1 MMQLIPGNVSDEDS
15 KEEEAKETGKE
26 NEQMEVTSL
35 FQGLSLEDFS
45 TDDSSDQGSIQ
56 KEEPGQD
63 DDLDRTERIQEWR
76 YNIEET
82 RRYIN
87 EGYTPPQKYTGPMK
101 RVPTKRML
109 QRVLRLPGKQSDGRH
124 SLGERLQFRKSQG
137 MSRIVHG
144 KTPKDGFQQTHT
156 EFSEKQKQHSTGH
169 WKLTSDQR
177 SDN

>member
-26 NEQMEVTSL
+26 NEQMEATSL
-35 FQGLSLEDFS
+35 FQGLSLKDFS

-124 SLGERLQFRKSQG
+124 SSLEDQLERPSSSRSREDSQG
-137 MSRIVHG
+137 CR
-144 KTPKDGFQQTHT
+144 FQQTHT

-177 SDN
+177 SD